1 MSIYNKTPAKIQIKF
16 EICKCFNKMLRPY
29 YSKIILIIISQ
40 NKPSVTKYLH
50 NVLIKV
56 IVMN

>member
-1 MSIYNKTPAKIQIKF
+1 MLIYNKTPAKIQIKF

-50 NVLIKV
+50 KAL
-56 IVMN
+56 